1 MTPLPAARA
10 LDQFYLDARSRVLD
24 LAATLDRIG
33 RGADAAAT
41 AADSRMA
48 LLRQGLELL
57 LSDAP
62 NRAEKVQRVF
72 SLAYDE
78 NWERPK
84 PRF

>member
-33 RGADAAAT
+33 RGADTAAAT
-41 AADSRMA
+41 GDPRMA
-48 LLRQGLELL
+48 LLRQALEVL

-62 NRAEKVQRVF
+62 NRAERVQQVF
-72 SLAYDE
+72 SLAYDAA
-78 NWERPK
+78 WERPK